1 MALPPVLSSI
11 VSWLRAG
18 YPCGVPESDYIPL
31 LALLARRLTAEEV
44 SAVAA
49 ELVHQVEPAA
59 ATDGSDGAVPGVD
72 NGDIGV
78 MITKITNEMP
88 REEDIA
94 RVRSQ
99 LATAGPFLCF
109 CSFWVRFLWSRSMH
123 DDRTLWPRLPPPYR
137 TPLMRGG
144 DRPEGVSVDPGAGCR
159 GRATRHCG
167 RTSRGRGRPQ
177 VEGRG
182 RATASQALVTPTD
195 DQPPAS
201 RWGLVH
207 TAPRRGRHVRAHQRE
222 AADPRSLGGALA
234 CSVRTLR
241 VGGRSSA
248 PPEVRL
254 VLSGIPDPDRLFV
267 QLLSLGTRRALVSRV
282 PPVRCRHGRPLP
294 ARAGTAGQNRACSV

>member
-59 ATDGSDGAVPGVD
+59 AKDGTDGAVPGVD

-99 LATAGPFLCF
+99 LATAGPFL
-109 CSFWVRFLWSRSMH
+109 
-123 DDRTLWPRLPPPYR
+123 
-137 TPLMRGG
+137 
-144 DRPEGVSVDPGAGCR
+144 
-159 GRATRHCG
+159 
-167 RTSRGRGRPQ
+167 
-177 VEGRG
+177 
-182 RATASQALVTPTD
+182 
-195 DQPPAS
+195 
-201 RWGLVH
+201 
-207 TAPRRGRHVRAHQRE
+207 
-222 AADPRSLGGALA
+222 
-234 CSVRTLR
+234 
-241 VGGRSSA
+241 
-248 PPEVRL
+248 
-254 VLSGIPDPDRLFV
+254 
-267 QLLSLGTRRALVSRV
+267 
-282 PPVRCRHGRPLP
+282 
-294 ARAGTAGQNRACSV
+294 